1 MMERASEKQEQ
12 KVEVPPP
19 QVQPKGITQQIH
31 KQLGL

>member
-1 MMERASEKQEQ
+1 
-12 KVEVPPP
+12 VEIPPP